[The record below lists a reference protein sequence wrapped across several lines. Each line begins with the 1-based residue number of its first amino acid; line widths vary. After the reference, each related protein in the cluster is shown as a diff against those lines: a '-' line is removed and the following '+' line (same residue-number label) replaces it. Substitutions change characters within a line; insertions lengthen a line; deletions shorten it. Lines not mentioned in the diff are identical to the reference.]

1 VAAGGPFFELVARRR
16 SDWQRHVEDLVGQR
30 YEGAAERPARDHVF
44 RTAFELCTPVA
55 LRVLERANELLLGGT
70 ATLSTEAPQPDG
82 AGGLL
87 GGWRMS
93 WPLLEQARNR
103 FTGKPLPPV
112 EITAMFPD
120 GFTHGHLAL
129 YDLADPRRW
138 VAAWPLQVTSPEDA
152 ERQEPILWAI
162 AEAEVHER
170 TYAGDLN
177 WRLLGFE
184 PGSAAS

>member
-1 VAAGGPFFELVARRR
+1 MSRFHELAERRR
-16 SDWQRHVEDLVGQR
+16 EDWERHVDDLVVRR
-30 YEGAAERPARDHVF
+30 YEGADERVDRDRVF
-44 RTAFELCTPVA
+44 LDAFDLCTPVA
-55 LRVLERANELLLGGT
+55 VRVLEQIDAVLLGGT
-70 ATLSTEAPQPDG
+70 ASIATRRPEPDG

-87 GGWRMS
+87 GGWELT

-103 FTGKPLPPV
+103 FTGQPLPPAR
-112 EITAMFPD
+112 ITAMYPD

-129 YDLADPRRW
+129 YDIGEPRRS

-170 TYAGDLN
+170 TFAGDLN
-177 WRLLGFE
+177 WRLLVFE
-184 PGSAAS
+184 R